1 MEILRRRLLSLLACL
16 ALVLGMAGFSA
27 VPARASDDVPSD
39 WRITRYETTADIA
52 GNGEA
57 KVRTTIDFDFA
68 DEEGHGPFLTFVT
81 RQAIKDDRDH
91 WRSIDI
97 TDLRVSSPTGAPTP
111 FETETEDG
119 AMLLRIGDPDRE
131 VSGLQRYVVDYTL
144 HGIVDPRNADSGL
157 DEVNWNV
164 VGSGWQVPLS
174 GITATLSLPGDTER
188 IACFVDES
196 APCTS
201 TTRQDR
207 TVTYTQDQLE
217 PETPLRIVAGLPA
230 GTFAGAEPRLQPRVN
245 PIGSLSPTSRGGANG
260 IAAATLALAG
270 GALLLRQVRR
280 HGRDEAYVGIT
291 PGLTPTG
298 GDRPA
303 VSIAR
308 RKAPVAVQFTPP
320 SGTGPG
326 EVGTLID
333 EKADVKDVVAM
344 ILDLAVRGHIRIEQQ
359 GTEHWRF
366 VRLDHAAPLS
376 PPEKRLMADLFHK
389 GPSVTTRDLSKERYA
404 KLVPT
409 AQEKLYEQVTGQR
422 GWFRENPQQV
432 RTTWLVVGGV
442 VAGIGIV
449 LALGGLLARMALPGV
464 AVVLVGL
471 AMMACSSFAPARTA
485 DGSAVLAQAKGFEL
499 YLRTAEADQLKFEEG
514 EDIFSRYL
522 PWAVML
528 GVADRWTRLFEQ
540 LAAEGRYDLHPTW
553 YVGNDMAFTHGYF
566 YGAMNSI
573 GETLTSSMN
582 SSMQAAQA
590 DSIKGSGGGSGFS
603 AGGGGFGG
611 GGGGGW

>member
-16 ALVLGMAGFSA
+16 ALVLGMVGFA
-27 VPARASDDVPSD
+27 AAPARASDDVPSD
-39 WRITRYETTADIA
+39 WHITRYETTAHIA

-68 DEEGHGPFLTFVT
+68 GEAGHGPFITFVT
-81 RQAIKDDRDH
+81 RQAIKDDPDH

-97 TDLRVSSPTGAPTP
+97 SKIEVSSPTGAPTP

-131 VSGLQRYVVDYTL
+131 VSGLQTYVVDYTL
-144 HGIVDPRNADSGL
+144 HGIVDPRNATSGL

-164 VGSGWQVPLS
+164 VGSAWQVPLS
-174 GITATLSLPGDTER
+174 GIRTTLNLPGGTER

-196 APCTS
+196 DPCTA
-201 TTRQDR
+201 TGQQGR
-207 TVTYTQDQLE
+207 TVTFEQDQLE
-217 PETPLRIVAGLPA
+217 AETPLRVVAGLPA
-230 GTFAGAEPRLQPRVN
+230 GTFTGAEPRLAPRVN
-245 PIGSLSPTSRGGANG
+245 PLGSLSPTSRDGANG
-260 IAAATLALAG
+260 IAAATLALVG
-270 GALLLRQVRR
+270 GALVLRQVRR

-298 GDRPA
+298 GDSPA
-303 VSIAR
+303 VRTAR

-359 GTEHWRF
+359 GTKHWRF
-366 VRLDHAAPLS
+366 VRLDHDAPLS
-376 PPEKRLMADLFHK
+376 LPEERLMADLFHK
-389 GPSVTTRDLSKERYA
+389 ASSVTTKDLRKERYA

-409 AQEKLYEQVTGQR
+409 AQEKLYEQVTGER
-422 GWFRENPQQV
+422 RWFRQNPDKI
-432 RTTWLVVGGV
+432 RSTWVMVGV
-442 VAGIGIV
+442 LVAGIGIA
-449 LALGGLLARMALPGV
+449 LALGGLLARMSLPGI
-464 AVVLVGL
+464 ALALVGL
-471 AMMACSSFAPARTA
+471 AIMGCASFAPARTPE
-485 DGSAVLAQAKGFEL
+485 GSAVLAQAKGFEL
-499 YLRTAEADQLKFEEG
+499 YLRTAEADQLRFEEG

-540 LAAEGRYDLHPTW
+540 LAAEGRYDLNPTW
-553 YVGNDMAFTHGYF
+553 YVGNDMAFAHGYF
-566 YGAMNSI
+566 YGSMNSI

-590 DSIKGSGGGSGFS
+590 DSMKGSGGGSGFS